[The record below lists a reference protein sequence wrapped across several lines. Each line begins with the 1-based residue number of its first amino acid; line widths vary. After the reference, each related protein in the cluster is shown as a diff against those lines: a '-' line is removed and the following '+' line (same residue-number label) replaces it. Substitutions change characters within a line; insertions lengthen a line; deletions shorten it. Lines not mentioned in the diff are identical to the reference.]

1 MTIRVIAAPSCTA
14 TLIQLLR
21 PVRDFL
27 ISERADFQNSLDGDP
42 AGDPWLAR
50 FNENIALISGA
61 ISIASTGDLSEATPA
76 ALLALERRRL
86 ARDVGD
92 DQLAPAATQA
102 RIARIDAFL
111 ERTAA

>member
-1 MTIRVIAAPSCTA
+1 MATETLPAPSRA
-14 TLIQLLR
+14 TTLLHLLR

-27 ISERADFQNSLDGDP
+27 ITERADFQSNIDGDP
-42 AGDPWLAR
+42 AGDPWVAR

-86 ARDVGD
+86 ALDVEHGD
-92 DQLAPAATQA
+92 QAAGITRA
-102 RIARIDAFL
+102 RIARLDSLLAGDV
-111 ERTAA
+111 A